1 MTPDTPDRNERS
13 DWESVH
19 VCPNCGH
26 IINLALTDP
35 RRVYE
40 AEYWCRG
47 FPPPAPF
54 PFVGLRRLSDVVRV
68 IGISRRLVDQ
78 PQRPGWGPR
87 MLPDRGTFVITK
99 HLRPSHRRQAP
110 EFSSENHERT
120 FRKSRRCPCTPIC
133 VVSN

>member
-1 MTPDTPDRNERS
+1 MTPDTSDRDGRS

-40 AEYWCRG
+40 AEYWGRG

-54 PFVGLRRLSDVVRV
+54 PFVAYSTTERASGVAILRVGSRVR
-68 IGISRRLVDQ
+68 
-78 PQRPGWGPR
+78 
-87 MLPDRGTFVITK
+87 
-99 HLRPSHRRQAP
+99 
-110 EFSSENHERT
+110 
-120 FRKSRRCPCTPIC
+120 
-133 VVSN
+133 